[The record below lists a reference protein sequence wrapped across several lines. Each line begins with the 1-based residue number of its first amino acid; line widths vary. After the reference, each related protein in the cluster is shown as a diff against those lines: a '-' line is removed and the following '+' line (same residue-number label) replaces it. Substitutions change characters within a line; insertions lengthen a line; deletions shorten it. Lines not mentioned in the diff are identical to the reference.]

1 MTTSMQGSWTVKVK
15 SKSATWAQ
23 RFRIAGS
30 SNGKDGVYAGETATA
45 AVFVT
50 GNPWGITVEHNP
62 TGTSDWRAS
71 RQRMAGFRVDGGQF
85 LFEIRSDDGGG
96 QDTDYNDLVL
106 ECSMPL
112 SDSEYVIYG
121 EVKSHSGLCLFNPCY
136 PKPFYVIDQPWA
148 LKEILSN
155 AAARKVLASFYPE
168 RVRRDVRGLDR
179 DEAFRPLMI
188 PTGLGDDPGVVVK
201 GRDLTRVVKEAEASR
216 TSERQPT
223 NLRVATPSVS
233 RISMPTL
240 RNAASLRARLPG
252 TLPLVRDR
260 VDVRAL
266 ANLQKLVLRQC
277 KVRPVAETLLRFVEY
292 DRTDA
297 EKLGSP
303 YTGEGAREV
312 LGHAA
317 TDEFGSYVF
326 RFSWSYAQMAGEPG
340 DVTSTEDVAA
350 GVRPDVIVQILE
362 ELPEGVIYETA
373 PHFDIANVRRINLC
387 IPQSALGRPVTACQG
402 GRAIQAIGDIFIV
415 PHAGTTLHADGTI
428 SNTGPS
434 GPAVDHAAWRGTLD
448 LYACFLDT
456 NPKVTHCTIRYRRAG
471 EASWSF
477 VNEGYSHLKRQAD
490 GTWASETVGPHQVSL
505 RVNGPASPK
514 QTVDAYLNI
523 ESDTQW
529 LNTHRDRK
537 VRLNTLRYQAI
548 EGAVEFKLEGYD
560 ASGERVPGAE
570 DVVKLYLDNHA
581 STGAIASITYGSQTF
596 DECALIELPAANSP
610 LTIKL
615 RVDDPEGFL
624 SSYALSVYHG
634 SNDFTPTHDA
644 ATGQPVA
651 ASYQSVAPFRFYGT
665 TLSAGAD
672 GHVEVNLIPV
682 SGSWL
687 PPGRSFCAFSF
698 NLSSVDRTTDG
709 KSTPGGRTLWRELI
723 GISHPPS

>member
-1 MTTSMQGSWTVKVK
+1 MTKSELIQQLADLSPNIPRKDMELVVNVIFDSMRDALVSGERIEIRGFGSFSVKQRDAREGRNPKTGEIVKV
-15 SKSATWAQ
+15 
-23 RFRIAGS
+23 
-30 SNGKDGVYAGETATA
+30 E
-45 AVFVT
+45 
-50 GNPWGITVEHNP
+50 
-62 TGTSDWRAS
+62 
-71 RQRMAGFRVDGGQF
+71 
-85 LFEIRSDDGGG
+85 
-96 QDTDYNDLVL
+96 
-106 ECSMPL
+106 
-112 SDSEYVIYG
+112 
-121 EVKSHSGLCLFNPCY
+121 
-136 PKPFYVIDQPWA
+136 
-148 LKEILSN
+148 
-155 AAARKVLASFYPE
+155 
-168 RVRRDVRGLDR
+168 
-179 DEAFRPLMI
+179 
-188 PTGLGDDPGVVVK
+188 
-201 GRDLTRVVKEAEASR
+201 
-216 TSERQPT
+216 
-223 NLRVATPSVS
+223 
-233 RISMPTL
+233 
-240 RNAASLRARLPG
+240 
-252 TLPLVRDR
+252 
-260 VDVRAL
+260 
-266 ANLQKLVLRQC
+266 
-277 KVRPVAETLLRFVEY
+277 
-292 DRTDA
+292 
-297 EKLGSP
+297 
-303 YTGEGAREV
+303 
-312 LGHAA
+312 
-317 TDEFGSYVF
+317 
-326 RFSWSYAQMAGEPG
+326 
-340 DVTSTEDVAA
+340 
-350 GVRPDVIVQILE
+350 
-362 ELPEGVIYETA
+362 
-373 PHFDIANVRRINLC
+373 
-387 IPQSALGRPVTACQG
+387 
-402 GRAIQAIGDIFIV
+402 
-415 PHAGTTLHADGTI
+415 
-428 SNTGPS
+428 
-434 GPAVDHAAWRGTLD
+434 
-448 LYACFLDT
+448 
-456 NPKVTHCTIRYRRAG
+456 
-471 EASWSF
+471 
-477 VNEGYSHLKRQAD
+477 
-490 GTWASETVGPHQVSL
+490 
-505 RVNGPASPK
+505 PK